1 MKKGWEI
8 KRLGDVLTI
17 ERGGSPRPIEKYLT
31 DSPDGINWIKISDAT
46 ASNKFIYETKEK
58 IIKEG
63 LHKTRMVNEGD
74 FILSNSMSFG
84 RPYIMKTSG
93 CIHDGWLVLKQDNKK
108 YFDVEFL
115 YYLLSSPLVY
125 NQFDSLAA
133 GSTVRNLNIALVST
147 VNVPIPPLSEQKRI
161 VATLDKAFAAIDQA
175 IVNTEKNLQNVKELF
190 ESYLEGVFED
200 EKNNWHQYS
209 LIDITTKIGSG
220 ATPRGGQESYKD
232 SGISLVRSMNV
243 HDLEFRDTNLAFID
257 EKQAKELDGVTLQ
270 ENDVL
275 LNITGASVARCCVFP
290 KAYLPARVNQHVS
303 IIRLKKDI
311 TDARFLNLLLCSR
324 QYKNK
329 LLETGEQGS
338 TRQAITKVQI
348 ESFHVAIPDL
358 KKQQAI
364 VNQIDALISQ
374 TQKLKTLY
382 QSKLTDLEELKKSI
396 LQKAFAGELN
406 IDV

>member
-8 KRLGDVLTI
+8 KRLCEVCTVIAGQSPEGSYYNT
-17 ERGGSPRPIEKYLT
+17 ERKGLPFYQGKKEFT
-31 DSPDGINWIKISDAT
+31 D
-46 ASNKFIYETKEK
+46 KFIGEPTTWTSYVTKEAVKDDILMSVRAPVGPVNFATQK
-58 IIKEG
+58 ICIGRG
-63 LHKTRMVNEGD
+63 LAAIRASEK
-74 FILSNSMSFG
+74 I
-84 RPYIMKTSG
+84 
-93 CIHDGWLVLKQDNKK
+93 NKD
-108 YFDVEFL
+108 YLF
-115 YYLLSSPLVY
+115 YYLLFHESMLVR
-125 NQFDSLAA
+125 NTGAVFDSINK
-133 GSTVRNLNIALVST
+133 TQIENISIPL
-147 VNVPIPPLSEQKRI
+147 PPLSEQKRI
-161 VATLDKAFAAIDQA
+161 VDMLDKAFAAIDQA
-175 IVNTEKNLQNVKELF
+175 IANTEKNLQNIKELF
-190 ESYLEGVFED
+190 ESYLEGVFD
-200 EKNNWHQYS
+200 YEKNNWPQYS
-209 LIDITTKIGSG
+209 LKDITTKIGSG

-311 TDARFLNLLLCSR
+311 ADARFLNFLLCSR

-338 TRQAITKVQI
+338 TRQAITKAQI
-348 ESFHVAIPDL
+348 ESFNVTIPEL

-364 VNQIDALISQ
+364 VNQVDTLISQ
-374 TQKLKTLY
+374 TQKLKKLY
-382 QSKLTDLEELKKSI
+382 QNKLTDLEELKKST
-396 LQKAFAGELN
+396 LSKFLS
-406 IDV
+406 VS

>member
-8 KRLGDVLTI
+8 KRLGDVCDFQNGFAFKSNTYKEKGLPIIRITNI
-17 ERGGSPRPIEKYLT
+17 KNNEIDTTELVFFEPKDYKENLERFKVFKGDILIAMSGATTGKI
-31 DSPDGINWIKISDAT
+31 GINNCDTVFYLNQRVGKFLPRKELDRMYLFYFLSTKID
-46 ASNKFIYETKEK
+46 E
-58 IIKEG
+58 
-63 LHKTRMVNEGD
+63 
-74 FILSNSMSFG
+74 
-84 RPYIMKTSG
+84 
-93 CIHDGWLVLKQDNKK
+93 
-108 YFDVEFL
+108 
-115 YYLLSSPLVY
+115 
-125 NQFDSLAA
+125 SLRIAA
-133 GSTVRNLNIALVST
+133 GAAQPNLSTEQINSFE
-147 VNVPIPPLSEQKRI
+147 IPLPALSEQKRI
-161 VATLDKAFAAIDQA
+161 VAKLDKAFAAIDKA
-175 IVNTEKNLQNVKELF
+175 IANTEKNLQNVKELF

-382 QSKLTDLEELKKSI
+382 QSKLTDLEELKKSM
-396 LQKAFAGELN
+396 LEKAFARELKR
-406 IDV
+406 DL